1 MRSLHKGGRS
11 RVVRGEEKKRRE
23 GERILRRLEGF
34 ARCNLQFIDRKT
46 NSYASLFY
54 YFLALITPKYLRRS
68 KNYLGF
74 FKAKKSM
81 VLTTNNRGS
90 VDVESQNRDE
100 EKAKL
105 ISAQQQP
112 SNKTSPKVP
121 LSLGP
126 LSSCLLYSGCSM
138 SMVLANKSLASR

>member
-1 MRSLHKGGRS
+1 MRLFFIIFKPKS
-11 RVVRGEEKKRRE
+11 RLCLVQIFKK
-23 GERILRRLEGF
+23 
-34 ARCNLQFIDRKT
+34 N
-46 NSYASLFY
+46 
-54 YFLALITPKYLRRS
+54 
-68 KNYLGF
+68 
-74 FKAKKSM
+74 KKSPRIFQSQKTM

-90 VDVESQNRDE
+90 VDVESQNHDD
-100 EKAKL
+100 EKANL